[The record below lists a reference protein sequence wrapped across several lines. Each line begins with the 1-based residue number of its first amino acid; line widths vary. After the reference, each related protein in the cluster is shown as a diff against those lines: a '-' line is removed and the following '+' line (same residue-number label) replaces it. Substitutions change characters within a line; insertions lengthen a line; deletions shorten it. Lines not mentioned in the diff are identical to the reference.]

1 MRASRCPHRRAAASP
16 ANVSAGNLSELVL
29 VSLAA
34 MVSPTTL
41 TFSVFALVLG
51 DRPLRT
57 GFLFFLGAFTVTIAI
72 GIAGAFV
79 LGDVAASHRPEPK
92 TWVAILDLV
101 LAGILIAF
109 ALGRIRR
116 PVDPRTTRSMIEK
129 MRKIASS
136 PAIAVVGAGAML
148 ANPGAFIPI
157 ALKAIS
163 ESDPSPAGY
172 IAEWLTFTV
181 IALLPLIVALV
192 LLVVVPEPAE
202 RLLQRCRIWLERHA
216 PTVGYALVLLL
227 GLALLRNGIAGLV

>member
-1 MRASRCPHRRAAASP
+1 
-16 ANVSAGNLSELVL
+16 
-29 VSLAA
+29 

-41 TFSVFALVLG
+41 TFSVLALVLG

-57 GFLFFLGAFTVTIAI
+57 GFLFFLGAFTVTIVI
-72 GIAGAFV
+72 GVAGAFV
-79 LGDVAASHRPEPK
+79 LGNVAASHGPEPK

-101 LAGILIAF
+101 LAAILIVF
-109 ALGRIRR
+109 AVPRIRR
-116 PVDPRTTRSMIEK
+116 PVDPRTTRAMIEK

-163 ESDPSPAGY
+163 ETDPSH
-172 IAEWLTFTV
+172 AEYVAKWLAFTV

-192 LLVVVPEPAE
+192 LLVVVPGPAG
-202 RLLQRCRIWLERHA
+202 RLLDRCREWLELHA
-216 PTVGYALVLLL
+216 PTVGYAIALLL
-227 GLALLRNGIAGLV
+227 AIALLRDGIAGLT

>member
-1 MRASRCPHRRAAASP
+1 
-16 ANVSAGNLSELVL
+16 VSAGNTSELVL
-29 VSLAA
+29 VALAA

-57 GFLFFLGAFTVTIAI
+57 GFLFLFGAFTVTLAI

-79 LGDVAASHRPEPK
+79 LGDIAASHRPEPK

-101 LAGILIAF
+101 LAAILIAF
-109 ALGRIRR
+109 AVPRIRR

-129 MRKIASS
+129 MRTVASS

-163 ESDPSPAGY
+163 ESNPSH
-172 IAEWLTFTV
+172 AEYVADWVAFTV
-181 IALLPLIVALV
+181 IALLPLIVALA
-192 LLVVVPEPAE
+192 LLIVVPGPAG
-202 RLLQRCRIWLERHA
+202 RLLDRCRAWLERHA

-227 GLALLRNGIAGLV
+227 AIALLRNGIAGLTA